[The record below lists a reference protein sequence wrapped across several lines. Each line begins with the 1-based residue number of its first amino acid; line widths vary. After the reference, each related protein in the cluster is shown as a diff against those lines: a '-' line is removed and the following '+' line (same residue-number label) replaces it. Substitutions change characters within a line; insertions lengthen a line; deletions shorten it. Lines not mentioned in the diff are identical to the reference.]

1 MSDQEPEVRRVQ
13 GIITHNPIEFTITPL
28 TLLRE
33 ALLSG
38 NLDMFR
44 MMKELYESERQDARR
59 IAYNRAFAKA
69 KAEFTPIVKTR
80 RASFGPGKASYDY
93 EELDAVIDA
102 IVPALSKYGLVHSWK
117 TVNPPDG
124 LISVTCVL
132 AHEDGYS
139 EENTLAAAPDQSG
152 NKNSIQAVQSTVTY
166 LQRSTLKSKCGVA
179 AGRDDDAHVTAPVAR
194 ISSEDIERLRE
205 RMKEVGIVEKK
216 ALAQAWRLEKLED
229 MPAAMVE
236 RADRD
241 IDEFV
246 NAQER
251 QAVVAES

>member
-179 AGRDDDAHVTAPVAR
+179 AGRDDDAHVAAPVAR
-194 ISSEDIERLRE
+194 ISSEDIARLRE

-229 MPAAMVE
+229 MPAAMVPQ
-236 RADRD
+236 ADRD

>member
-179 AGRDDDAHVTAPVAR
+179 AGRDDDAHVAAPVAR

>member
-13 GIITHNPIEFTITPL
+13 GIITHNPIEITITPL

-33 ALLSG
+33 AMLTKDIEL
-38 NLDMFR
+38 FR
-44 MMKELYESERQDARR
+44 LVKELYESERQDARR

-139 EENTLAAAPDQSG
+139 EENTLAAAPDESG

>member
-179 AGRDDDAHVTAPVAR
+179 AGRDDDGHAAVPVAR
-194 ISSEDIERLRE
+194 ISSEDIERLRQ